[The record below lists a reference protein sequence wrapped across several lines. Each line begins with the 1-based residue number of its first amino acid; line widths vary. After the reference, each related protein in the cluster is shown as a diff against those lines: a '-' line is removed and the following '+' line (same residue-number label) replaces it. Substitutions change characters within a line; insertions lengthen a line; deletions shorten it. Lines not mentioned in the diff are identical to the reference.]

1 MADFNQYTRWE
12 HQMHDIKLPRWD
24 DLPRFD
30 LYMDQVTALINAVLG
45 PLGVDTITPAM
56 INNYV
61 KHKVI
66 LAPTKKKY
74 QTMQLADILMIS
86 LLKPMFQTDTV
97 RSGIDQITAG
107 DYPKQAYDNFI
118 DRLEDRLHTL
128 GEDQV
133 QPAAKDLN
141 EKLMQVAVDAV
152 VSRLQSEK
160 LLTLIKRPLRKV
172 EKTK

>member
-12 HQMHDIKLPRWD
+12 TQMHGVKLPRWD
-24 DLPRFD
+24 DLPKFD
-30 LYMDQVTALINAVLG
+30 LYMDQVTALVNEVLG

-66 LAPTKKKY
+66 LAPVKKKY
-74 QTMQLADILMIS
+74 QTMQLTDILMIS

-97 RSGIDQITAG
+97 RTGIDQITAG

-118 DRLEDRLHTL
+118 GSLEDRLHHL

-133 QPAAKDLN
+133 QPAAKNLN

-152 VSRLQSEK
+152 VARLQSEK
-160 LLTLIKRPLRKV
+160 LLTMIKLPLRKV